1 MERGGRRVVVVVT
14 SIHHHQHHYRH
25 HPKHPIAA
33 QELEGLYHRLL
44 KRIGYHHPAPSFSS
58 ASATAPGG
66 GGATTPAP
74 QGGPAREDE
83 EDGSGP
89 GPYSPLTAGRASQ
102 QETAA
107 SVPAYNLVIT
117 SRWLMAVPRKQ
128 REYLGVR
135 GVCVMY
141 TY

>member
-1 MERGGRRVVVVVT
+1 MDDGWKGRSPSVGT
-14 SIHHHQHHYRH
+14 SIHHHQPNTHT
-25 HPKHPIAA
+25 AA

-58 ASATAPGG
+58 SASATAPGG
-66 GGATTPAP
+66 GGATTPAT

-107 SVPAYNLVIT
+107 SVPAYNLVMT

-135 GVCVMY
+135 GVGMMCIY
-141 TY
+141 